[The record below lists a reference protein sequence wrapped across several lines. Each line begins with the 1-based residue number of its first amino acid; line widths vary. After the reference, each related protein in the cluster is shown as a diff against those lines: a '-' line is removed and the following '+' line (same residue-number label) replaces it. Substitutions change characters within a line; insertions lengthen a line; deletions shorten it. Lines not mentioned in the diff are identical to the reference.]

1 MKNIKI
7 NKTNDTNKPI
17 RGKRSLMSMYDD
29 VNVNAELLQ
38 YLIDEYDCD
47 WSDD

>member
-7 NKTNDTNKPI
+7 NKTNDPNKPI
-17 RGKRSLMSMYDD
+17 RGKRALMPIFNDND
-29 VNVNAELLQ
+29 IELLQ